1 MSFIKRA
8 LGTPQTPKT
17 EVQKM
22 AIFRAET
29 KSLSR
34 GQGHNLAAAI
44 SYRAGI
50 ELTDNNKLNPEARS
64 YDYTKKTD
72 VVHSEILLP
81 KNLQAQL
88 DESNIK
94 LDFQSIA
101 DLVEM
106 GETTLRGKMKNSA
119 RLAREWVLC
128 GVPELTR
135 AENIEL
141 FEQFAK
147 QQSEEQG
154 VLSMVFVH
162 DPTAGD
168 DMATVKA
175 TKDKKVNDP
184 DPRNIHAHILLL
196 TREINISAKNKL
208 SLGRKSDS
216 EVSNDE
222 RTRPVVPKDLVGE
235 IDPETGEKI
244 QQGRG
249 LCSNSEWL
257 KNTRKQWADILN
269 ERLMQKG
276 VQPVTHKSYKD
287 LGLTFRPTQHLGKDA
302 SMLER
307 MGIQTDIGI
316 HNESVNRY
324 NHNQIRHAA
333 DRLAFRAKQSV
344 GDSERWIESI
354 NGGAV
359 RAQQRIERS
368 KRQLDSGKQDVES
381 AVAAVAGFSRF
392 NEGYSKNIEWAI
404 ERTARIDQII
414 SQSELRSTN
423 ITEQER
429 RVDSLIAKQTRTTSI
444 SPSPFDDNARR
455 ARATKLAEQ
464 QGQFDTAA
472 ASYDRRTRYYSGRIE
487 SVNKQLRHIRLGYAE
502 KLLDRHKED
511 NRLRPGFRDSSDDY
525 PNKYD
530 YRQSDLL
537 DAFAEKFKLN
547 KASGEDHRDYIKR
560 IANTFDSPF
569 FTENKPIMDLLGDPK
584 AERDQYDAIKTHYD
598 TFIKNLDEQRK
609 VIDDKRKYALG
620 DIGQVSRM
628 TAESLSAP
636 SYITALDNYINDE
649 ITAVQNKTLAIKYRA
664 DTINQ
669 TCQQFKHGMIGLS
682 SIREADKRK
691 THSEALQA
699 SLNAF
704 MSSYGK
710 ELSNDQQ
717 RAINDGLS
725 AIKQPV
731 QSNTMRFRR

>member
-1 MSFIKRA
+1 
-8 LGTPQTPKT
+8 
-17 EVQKM
+17 M

-29 KSLSR
+29 KSISR

-50 ELTDNNKLNPEARS
+50 ELTDNNKLNPDARS

-72 VVHSEILLP
+72 VVHSQIMLP
-81 KNLQAQL
+81 NPLREQL
-88 DESNIK
+88 EARGIE

-101 DLVEM
+101 DLVEI
-106 GETTLRGKMKNSA
+106 GETTKRGKMKNSA

-128 GVPELTR
+128 GVPELSR

-141 FEQFAK
+141 FEQFAQ

-162 DPTAGD
+162 NPTAGD
-168 DMATVKA
+168 DMANIKA
-175 TKDKKVNDP
+175 AAKRKDMAAP

-196 TREINISAKNKL
+196 TRKLDVSKDNKL
-208 SLGRKSDS
+208 SLGEKSDS

-222 RTRPVVPKDLVGE
+222 RTRPVVPKALIGE
-235 IDPETGEKI
+235 PDPVTGEKI

-269 ERLMQKG
+269 ERLAQKG
-276 VQPVTHKSYKD
+276 VHPVTHKSYKD
-287 LGLTFRPTQHLGKDA
+287 LGLTFKPTQHLGKDA
-302 SMLER
+302 SILER
-307 MGIQTDIGI
+307 MGIQTEIGI
-316 HNESVNRY
+316 HNESVSRY
-324 NHNQIRHAA
+324 NHNQIRLAA
-333 DRLAFRAKQSV
+333 DRLAFKAEPRV
-344 GDSERWIESI
+344 DDSKRWIDSI
-354 NGGAV
+354 NSGHV

-368 KRQLDSGKQDVES
+368 KRQLDSGKQDVER
-381 AVAAVAGFSRF
+381 AVAEDTDSNIFAESNSR
-392 NEGYSKNIEWAI
+392 NADWAI
-404 ERTARIDQII
+404 KRTGQVDKAINQREQRAASIA
-414 SQSELRSTN
+414 
-423 ITEQER
+423 EQEKQ
-429 RVDSLIAKQTRTTSI
+429 VDSLIAKHTRTTASI

-455 ARATKLAEQ
+455 ARAAKLTEQ

-472 ASYDRRTRYYSGRIE
+472 ASYGRRSEYYDSVLE
-487 SVNKQLRHIRLGYAE
+487 SAYSRVRQIRLRYAQ
-502 KLLDRHKED
+502 KLLDRHKEE
-511 NRLRPGFRDSSDDY
+511 NRLRVGWRESSDDY

-537 DAFAEKFKLN
+537 DAFADKFKLN
-547 KASGEDHRDYIKR
+547 KASGEDHRDYMKR
-560 IANTFDSPF
+560 IANTFNSPF
-569 FTENKPIMDLLGDPK
+569 FTKNKPIMDLLHNPR
-584 AERDQYDAIKTHYD
+584 AERDQYDAIKIHYD

-649 ITAVQNKTLAIKYRA
+649 TTADQNKTLAIKYRA

-669 TCQQFKHGMIGLS
+669 TCQQFKHGMIGLRD
-682 SIREADKRK
+682 IREADRRK

-699 SLNAF
+699 CLNTF

-717 RAINDGLS
+717 KAINDGLS
-725 AIKQPV
+725 AVKQPV
-731 QSNTMRFRR
+731 QSNIMRFRR

>member
-1 MSFIKRA
+1 
-8 LGTPQTPKT
+8 
-17 EVQKM
+17 M

-50 ELTDNNKLNPEARS
+50 KLTDNNKLNPEARS

-72 VVHSEILLP
+72 VVHSEIILP
-81 KNLQAQL
+81 NQLSEQL
-88 DESNIK
+88 DAHDIE

-141 FEQFAK
+141 FERFAK

-168 DMATVKA
+168 DMATTKA
-175 TKDKKVNDP
+175 AANKKKMDAP

-269 ERLMQKG
+269 ERLVQKG

-307 MGIQTDIGI
+307 MGTQTDIGI

-324 NHNQIRHAA
+324 NDNQIRLAA
-333 DRLAFRAKQSV
+333 DRLAFRTKQSV

-381 AVAAVAGFSRF
+381 AVAAVAEVSRF
-392 NEGYSKNIEWAI
+392 AETNAGYAEWAI
-404 ERTARIDQII
+404 KRTAQVEQIA
-414 SQSELRSTN
+414 SRSEHQATN
-423 ITEQER
+423 IAEQER

-472 ASYDRRTRYYSGRIE
+472 ASYGRRSEYDDSVLESAYSR
-487 SVNKQLRHIRLGYAE
+487 VRQIRLRYAQ

-511 NRLRPGFRDSSDDY
+511 NRLRPGFRESSDEY

-537 DAFAEKFKLN
+537 DAFADKFKLN

-584 AERDQYDAIKTHYD
+584 AERDQYDAIKIHYD
-598 TFIKNLDEQRK
+598 TFIKEL
-609 VIDDKRKYALG
+609 DKRYEMIDSTMRNRLG
-620 DIGQVSRM
+620 NVGEVSRR

-636 SYITALDNYINDE
+636 SYLKELDDYIDNETTADENKALATQCRSDKIN
-649 ITAVQNKTLAIKYRA
+649 R
-664 DTINQ
+664 
-669 TCQQFKHGMIGLS
+669 TCQLLKNGMIGLRD
-682 SIREADKRK
+682 IREADKRQ

-699 SLNAF
+699 SMNSF
-704 MSSYGK
+704 MSSYGN
-710 ELSNDQQ
+710 ELSSEEQK
-717 RAINDGLS
+717 AINVGLS
-725 AIKQPV
+725 ASEHQV
-731 QSNTMRFRR
+731 QSHTMRLNF

>member
-1 MSFIKRA
+1 
-8 LGTPQTPKT
+8 
-17 EVQKM
+17 M

-50 ELTDNNKLNPEARS
+50 KLTDNNKINPDARS

-72 VVHSEILLP
+72 VVHSQIMLP
-81 KNLQAQL
+81 NQL
-88 DESNIK
+88 REQLKARGIE

-101 DLVEM
+101 DLVER
-106 GETTLRGKMKNSA
+106 GETTKRGKMKHSA

-128 GVPELTR
+128 GVPELSR

-141 FEQFAK
+141 FEKFAQ

-168 DMATVKA
+168 DMATTKA
-175 TKDKKVNDP
+175 AAEKKNMAAP

-196 TREINISAKNKL
+196 TRNLDVSKDNKL
-208 SLGRKSDS
+208 SLGKKSDS

-222 RTRPVVPKDLVGE
+222 RTRPVVPKELIGE
-235 IDPETGEKI
+235 VDPKTKERI
-244 QQGRG
+244 QKGRG

-269 ERLMQKG
+269 ERLTQKG

-287 LGLTFRPTQHLGKDA
+287 LGLTFKPTQHLGKDA
-302 SMLER
+302 SILER
-307 MGIQTDIGI
+307 MGTQTEIGKY
-316 HNESVNRY
+316 NESVNRY
-324 NHNQIRHAA
+324 NHNQVELAA
-333 DRLAFRAKQSV
+333 SRLTFRTKQRV
-344 GDSERWIESI
+344 DDSKRWINSI
-354 NGGAV
+354 NSGHI
-359 RAQQRIERS
+359 RAQHRIERS
-368 KRQLDSGKQDVES
+368 KRQLDSGKQDVER
-381 AVAAVAGFSRF
+381 AVAAGTETSRVAEKNSR
-392 NEGYSKNIEWAI
+392 YAEWAI
-404 ERTARIDQII
+404 KRTGQIDQII
-414 SQSELRSTN
+414 SGSEQPATN
-423 ITEQER
+423 IAEQER
-429 RVDSLIAKQTRTTSI
+429 QVDSLIAKRTRTTASI
-444 SPSPFDDNARR
+444 SPFDDNARR
-455 ARATKLAEQ
+455 ARATSIAKE

-472 ASYDRRTRYYSGRIE
+472 EKYDTRTRYYSGRIE

-584 AERDQYDAIKTHYD
+584 AERDQYDAIKIHYD
-598 TFIKNLDEQRK
+598 TFIKEL
-609 VIDDKRKYALG
+609 DKRYEMIDSTMRNRLG
-620 DIGQVSRM
+620 NVGEVSRR

-636 SYITALDNYINDE
+636 SYLKELDDYIDNETTADENKALATQCRSDKIN
-649 ITAVQNKTLAIKYRA
+649 R
-664 DTINQ
+664 
-669 TCQQFKHGMIGLS
+669 TCQLLKNGMIGLRD
-682 SIREADKRK
+682 IREADKRQ

-699 SLNAF
+699 SMNSF
-704 MSSYGK
+704 MSSYGN
-710 ELSNDQQ
+710 ELSSEEQK
-717 RAINDGLS
+717 AINVGLS
-725 AIKQPV
+725 ASEHQV
-731 QSNTMRFRR
+731 QSHTMRLNF

>member
-1 MSFIKRA
+1 
-8 LGTPQTPKT
+8 
-17 EVQKM
+17 M

-50 ELTDNNKLNPEARS
+50 ELTDNNKLNPDARS

-72 VVHSEILLP
+72 VVHSEIILP
-81 KNLQAQL
+81 NPLREQL
-88 DESNIK
+88 EAHGIE

-101 DLVEM
+101 DLVER
-106 GETTLRGKMKNSA
+106 GETTKRGKMKNSA
-119 RLAREWVLC
+119 CLAREWVLC
-128 GVPELTR
+128 GVPELSR

-141 FEQFAK
+141 FEQFAQ

-168 DMATVKA
+168 DMANIKA
-175 TKDKKVNDP
+175 AAKRKDMAAP

-196 TREINISAKNKL
+196 TRKLDVSKDNKL
-208 SLGRKSDS
+208 SLGEKSDS

-222 RTRPVVPKDLVGE
+222 RTRPVVPKELIGKV
-235 IDPETGEKI
+235 DPKTQERRQK
-244 QQGRG
+244 GRG

-269 ERLMQKG
+269 ERLEQKG

-287 LGLTFRPTQHLGKDA
+287 LGLTFKPTQHLGKDA
-302 SMLER
+302 SILER
-307 MGIQTDIGI
+307 MGMQTEIGI
-316 HNESVNRY
+316 HNESVSRY
-324 NHNQIRHAA
+324 NNNQIRLAA
-333 DRLAFRAKQSV
+333 DRIAFRTKQRV
-344 GDSERWIESI
+344 DD
-354 NGGAV
+354 
-359 RAQQRIERS
+359 S
-368 KRQLDSGKQDVES
+368 KRQIDSGKQDVARAVAADAENNS
-381 AVAAVAGFSRF
+381 ITETNSRNAEWAIDRSKRQIDSGKQDVARAVAAVAGISGFAES
-392 NEGYSKNIEWAI
+392 YSKGIEWAI

-414 SQSELRSTN
+414 SRSEPRATN
-423 ITEQER
+423 IAEQEKQ
-429 RVDSLIAKQTRTTSI
+429 VDSLITKHTRTTASI

-455 ARATKLAEQ
+455 ARATKLTEQ

-472 ASYDRRTRYYSGRIE
+472 ASYGRRSEYYDSVLE
-487 SVNKQLRHIRLGYAE
+487 SAYSRARQIRLRYAQ

-511 NRLRPGFRDSSDDY
+511 NRLRVGWRESSDDY

-537 DAFAEKFKLN
+537 DAFAEKFTLN
-547 KASGEDHRDYIKR
+547 KASDEDHRDYMKR

-569 FTENKPIMDLLGDPK
+569 FTENKPIMDLLHDPK
-584 AERDQYDAIKTHYD
+584 AERDQYDAVKTHYD

-609 VIDDKRKYALG
+609 AINDEKKYALG

-636 SYITALDNYINDE
+636 SYLNALDNYINNE
-649 ITAVQNKTLAIKYRA
+649 ATADQNKTLAIEHRA
-664 DTINQ
+664 DTINR

-682 SIREADKRK
+682 SIREADKRQR
-691 THSEALQA
+691 HSEALQQ
-699 SLNAF
+699 SLDSF
-704 MSSYGK
+704 TTSYGK
-710 ELSNDQQ
+710 ELSKDEQK
-717 RAINDGLS
+717 AIHVGLS
-725 AIKQPV
+725 ATKQLV

>member
-1 MSFIKRA
+1 
-8 LGTPQTPKT
+8 
-17 EVQKM
+17 M

-50 ELTDNNKLNPEARS
+50 KLTDNNKINPEARS

-106 GETTLRGKMKNSA
+106 GETTKRGKMKNSA

-128 GVPELTR
+128 GVPELSR

-141 FEQFAK
+141 FEQFAQ

-168 DMATVKA
+168 DMANIKA
-175 TKDKKVNDP
+175 AAKRKDIAAP

-196 TREINISAKNKL
+196 TRKLDVSKDNKL
-208 SLGRKSDS
+208 SLGEKSDS

-222 RTRPVVPKDLVGE
+222 RTRPVVPKELIGE
-235 IDPETGEKI
+235 VDPKTKERI
-244 QQGRG
+244 QKGRG

-269 ERLMQKG
+269 ERLTQKG

-287 LGLTFRPTQHLGKDA
+287 LGLTFKPTQHLGKDA
-302 SMLER
+302 SILER
-307 MGIQTDIGI
+307 MGTQTEIGKY
-316 HNESVNRY
+316 NESVNRY
-324 NHNQIRHAA
+324 NHNQVELAA
-333 DRLAFRAKQSV
+333 SRLTFRTKQRV
-344 GDSERWIESI
+344 DDSKRWIDSI
-354 NGGAV
+354 NDGAV
-359 RAQQRIERS
+359 RVQHRIERS
-368 KRQLDSGKQDVES
+368 KRQLDSGKQDVER
-381 AVAAVAGFSRF
+381 AVAAGTETSRVAEKNSR
-392 NEGYSKNIEWAI
+392 YAEWAI
-404 ERTARIDQII
+404 KRTGQIDQII
-414 SQSELRSTN
+414 SSSEQPATN
-423 ITEQER
+423 IAEQER
-429 RVDSLIAKQTRTTSI
+429 QVDSLIAKRTRTTASI
-444 SPSPFDDNARR
+444 SPFDDNARR
-455 ARATKLAEQ
+455 ARATSIAKE

-472 ASYDRRTRYYSGRIE
+472 EKYDTRTRYYSGRIE

-636 SYITALDNYINDE
+636 SYITALDNYINNE
-649 ITAVQNKTLAIKYRA
+649 ATADQNRTLAIQHRA
-664 DTINQ
+664 STINR
-669 TCQQFKHGMIGLS
+669 TCEQFKHGMIGLS
-682 SIREADKRK
+682 SIREANKRQ

-699 SLNAF
+699 SLNIF
-704 MSSYGK
+704 MSSYDK
-710 ELSNDQQ
+710 ELSKDEQK
-717 RAINDGLS
+717 AINVGFS
-725 AIKQPV
+725 AINQPV
-731 QSNTMRFRR
+731 QSNTMSFRR

>member
-1 MSFIKRA
+1 M
-8 LGTPQTPKT
+8 LT
-17 EVQKM
+17 
-22 AIFRAET
+22 
-29 KSLSR
+29 
-34 GQGHNLAAAI
+34 
-44 SYRAGI
+44 I

-72 VVHSEILLP
+72 VVHSEIILP
-81 KNLQAQL
+81 NQL
-88 DESNIK
+88 SEQLEARGIE

-106 GETTLRGKMKNSA
+106 GETTKRGKMKNSA

-128 GVPELTR
+128 GVPELSR

-141 FEQFAK
+141 FEQFAQ

-168 DMATVKA
+168 DMANIKA
-175 TKDKKVNDP
+175 AAKRKDIAAP

-196 TREINISAKNKL
+196 TRKLDVSKDNKL
-208 SLGRKSDS
+208 SLGEKSDS

-222 RTRPVVPKDLVGE
+222 RTRPVVPKELIGE
-235 IDPETGEKI
+235 VDPKTKERI
-244 QQGRG
+244 QKGRG

-269 ERLMQKG
+269 ERLTQKG

-287 LGLTFRPTQHLGKDA
+287 LGLTFKPTQHLGKDA
-302 SMLER
+302 SILER
-307 MGIQTDIGI
+307 MGTQTEIGKY
-316 HNESVNRY
+316 NESVNRY
-324 NHNQIRHAA
+324 NHNQVELAA
-333 DRLAFRAKQSV
+333 SRLTFRTKQRV
-344 GDSERWIESI
+344 DDSKRWIDSI
-354 NGGAV
+354 NDGAV
-359 RAQQRIERS
+359 RVQHRIERS
-368 KRQLDSGKQDVES
+368 KRQLDSGKQDVER
-381 AVAAVAGFSRF
+381 AVAAGTETSRVAEKNSR
-392 NEGYSKNIEWAI
+392 YAEWAI
-404 ERTARIDQII
+404 KRTGQIDQII
-414 SQSELRSTN
+414 SSSEQPATN
-423 ITEQER
+423 IAEQER
-429 RVDSLIAKQTRTTSI
+429 QVDSLIAKRTRTTASI
-444 SPSPFDDNARR
+444 SPFDDNARR
-455 ARATKLAEQ
+455 ARATSIAKE

-472 ASYDRRTRYYSGRIE
+472 EKYDTRTRYYSGRIE

-636 SYITALDNYINDE
+636 SYITALDNYINNE
-649 ITAVQNKTLAIKYRA
+649 ATADQNRTLAIQHRA
-664 DTINQ
+664 STINR
-669 TCQQFKHGMIGLS
+669 TCEQFKHGMIGLS
-682 SIREADKRK
+682 SIREANKRQ

-699 SLNAF
+699 SLNIF
-704 MSSYGK
+704 MSSYDK
-710 ELSNDQQ
+710 ELSKDEQK
-717 RAINDGLS
+717 AINVGFS
-725 AIKQPV
+725 AINQPV
-731 QSNTMRFRR
+731 QSNTMSFRR